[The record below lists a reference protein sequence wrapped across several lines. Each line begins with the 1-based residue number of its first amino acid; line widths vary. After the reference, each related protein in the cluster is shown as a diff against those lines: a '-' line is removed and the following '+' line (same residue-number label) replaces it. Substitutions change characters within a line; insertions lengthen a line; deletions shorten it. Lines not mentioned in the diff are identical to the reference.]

1 MVLNFCD
8 FFWIKR
14 RYIIHKYR
22 KIPAIY
28 EISERHRHVVYL
40 LLVDKYFCV
49 KFFEEFHR
57 KGWMNESFYSEWMTL
72 ELCWCRCKCILRP
85 ILVLGSRVTWH
96 VGVLVNILALI
107 AECEML
113 MVISSHD
120 LTRVDG
126 GWPSYF
132 YYLIVH
138 FAAGTLNQF
147 SGKAPMLCTRPPP
160 KLH

>member
-1 MVLNFCD
+1 M
-8 FFWIKR
+8 
-14 RYIIHKYR
+14 
-22 KIPAIY
+22 
-28 EISERHRHVVYL
+28 
-40 LLVDKYFCV
+40 
-49 KFFEEFHR
+49 
-57 KGWMNESFYSEWMTL
+57 
-72 ELCWCRCKCILRP
+72 
-85 ILVLGSRVTWH
+85 
-96 VGVLVNILALI
+96 LVNIRALI

-160 KLH
+160 KLHKNNSFMFLATEENLKTDRQYANPIKTVMD

>member
-1 MVLNFCD
+1 
-8 FFWIKR
+8 
-14 RYIIHKYR
+14 
-22 KIPAIY
+22 
-28 EISERHRHVVYL
+28 
-40 LLVDKYFCV
+40 
-49 KFFEEFHR
+49 
-57 KGWMNESFYSEWMTL
+57 MNI
-72 ELCWCRCKCILRP
+72 R
-85 ILVLGSRVTWH
+85 
-96 VGVLVNILALI
+96 ALI

-126 GWPSYF
+126 GWPSYV

-160 KLH
+160 KLHKIIHSLKGSKVSMVMLCLTDKYGDGNWEGT

>member
-1 MVLNFCD
+1 MQLHKLACSYIKACMQFLSSSEQLTRISQCLLRKVLCGV
-8 FFWIKR
+8 
-14 RYIIHKYR
+14 
-22 KIPAIY
+22 
-28 EISERHRHVVYL
+28 SLERLKV
-40 LLVDKYFCV
+40 
-49 KFFEEFHR
+49 
-57 KGWMNESFYSEWMTL
+57 YSEWLNL
-72 ELCWCRCKCILRP
+72 EMCWCRCRCILRP

-147 SGKAPMLCTRPPP
+147 SGKALMLCTRPPP

>member
-1 MVLNFCD
+1 M
-8 FFWIKR
+8 
-14 RYIIHKYR
+14 
-22 KIPAIY
+22 
-28 EISERHRHVVYL
+28 
-40 LLVDKYFCV
+40 
-49 KFFEEFHR
+49 
-57 KGWMNESFYSEWMTL
+57 
-72 ELCWCRCKCILRP
+72 
-85 ILVLGSRVTWH
+85 
-96 VGVLVNILALI
+96 LVNIRALI

-147 SGKAPMLCTRPPP
+147 SGKASMLCTRPPP
-160 KLH
+160 KLHKNNSFFKGQQGKHGNVMFDGQIWRWQLGRDIEKK